1 MDKQD
6 FFIGGSSLT
15 FKGAVMA
22 ETLHYDSIVVDSHCD
37 TLTAMPDEGR
47 CLAGPSAKGQL
58 DLSRL
63 KKGGVNVQFFSA
75 FIDPDYKLTALHRAL
90 ELIDLFYREIEGNN
104 NVVLHA
110 KSMLDIEEALSSDK
124 IAAFLSIEGGEA
136 LEGSLGIL
144 RLMYRLGVRSITLT
158 WNGRN
163 ELGDGVGEEKTGGGL
178 TRLGEEAVV
187 EMNRL
192 GMLVD
197 VSHLSEN
204 GFWDVLSVSRQPVI
218 ASHSNC
224 RALCNHPRNLN
235 DQQIKALANQGGVMG
250 ITFVPDFLGDN
261 PSIAQVLAHID
272 HAIAVGGPD
281 CVGIGSDFDGTGSL
295 PTGLEDCSR
304 LPAITS
310 GLLERGYSENAIKK
324 VLGGN
329 FMRVIGQVIK

>member
-1 MDKQD
+1 
-6 FFIGGSSLT
+6 
-15 FKGAVMA
+15 MA